1 MADQPIQPDQPASD
15 PAKPEGL
22 LFHYTRQVGLDGI
35 LSSNKIRATHYRFL
49 NDTMER
55 QLGLDAYK
63 NAICKNARKHFG
75 SEKSAEVLAEYFRR
89 SYTNALDAYTVSFC
103 TSYAKGEY
111 QEKGQDEDGRGGD
124 RLSQWRGYATGVQG
138 YCLAFDF
145 ELVQQIQ
152 QLAPNRCYHSFCN
165 YSEGS
170 IDQLVETH
178 VGELFKSQLFSPED
192 LESIDGLHTAL
203 KQNLETKNKVTEF
216 IVNFLLLCGVFKHVG
231 FQEENEYRVVR
242 FMLQGE
248 PNPEK
253 VLFRPDN
260 APYIEIPLN
269 LFAEY
274 SPLRAI
280 FVGPSADRDRAACIL
295 RIQLRQMGLSQV
307 EVVESKIPYR
317 NW

>member
-1 MADQPIQPDQPASD
+1 MEEQENQATEDQ
-15 PAKPEGL
+15 AKPEL

-63 NAICKNARKHFG
+63 NAICKNARKHIG
-75 SEKSAEVLAEYFRR
+75 SEESAEVLAEYFRR

-103 TSYAKGEY
+103 TSYAKDEY
-111 QEKGQDEDGRGGD
+111 QEKRQIEDGRGGD

-145 ELVQQIQ
+145 ELVRQIQ

-170 IDQLVETH
+170 IDQAVETH
-178 VGELFKSQLFSPED
+178 VGELFESQLFSAED
-192 LESIDGLHTAL
+192 LESIEGLHAAL
-203 KQNLETKNKVTEF
+203 KRNQETKNKVTEF
-216 IVNFLLLCGVFKHVG
+216 IVNLLLLCGVFKHVG

-242 FMLQGE
+242 FMLQSE
-248 PNPEK
+248 PKLLSPK
-253 VLFRPDN
+253 SPT
-260 APYIEIPLN
+260 ATGKPATALN
-269 LFAEY
+269 
-274 SPLRAI
+274 
-280 FVGPSADRDRAACIL
+280 
-295 RIQLRQMGLSQV
+295 
-307 EVVESKIPYR
+307 
-317 NW
+317 